1 MSIRASCWWNRLK
14 PRLGARAGT
23 AAIETALLAPIVLLL
38 LAGSV
43 EYGRAITERMPL
55 ESAVRAGLHYATKSG
70 ATTANVEDVVR
81 ASIADEVEIA
91 VEALVV
97 CECPDGSSVSCA
109 GKCAVGSRR
118 TFTRIEASRSH
129 TALVSW
135 PGIET
140 PAAFQVIAQVRTQ

>member
-1 MSIRASCWWNRLK
+1 MSIRAFCLWNR
-14 PRLGARAGT
+14 PRPRFGARAGT

-43 EYGRAITERMPL
+43 EYGRAIAERMAL

-70 ATTANVEDVVR
+70 ATTANVESVVR
-81 ASIADEVEIA
+81 AAIDGEVEIA

-97 CECPDGSSVSCA
+97 CECSDGSSVSCA
-109 GKCAVGSRR
+109 GECAVGSRR

-129 TALVSW
+129 AALVSW
-135 PGIET
+135 PGIEA
-140 PAAFQVIAQVRTQ
+140 PDVFQIAAQVRTQ